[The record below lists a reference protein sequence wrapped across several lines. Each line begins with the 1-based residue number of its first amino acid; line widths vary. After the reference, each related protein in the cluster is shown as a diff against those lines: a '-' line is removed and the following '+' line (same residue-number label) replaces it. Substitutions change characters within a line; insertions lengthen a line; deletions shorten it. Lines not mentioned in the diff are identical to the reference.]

1 MSLSYAES
9 LSYFP
14 HKGKVGMPE
23 LTENVEDL
31 QTKLNQLEQMIR
43 QSHHTVVITGAGIST
58 DAGIPDFRGPNGVW
72 TLEKRGEKPTF
83 NTSFEKAIPTYT
95 HRALC
100 RLEEANYLHFVISQN
115 IDGLHHRSGLPVD
128 KLAELHGNVF
138 AEECEV
144 CHMQVI
150 RPTAVGSYCR
160 KRTGNVCN
168 SMKGRNKSLSCRGK
182 LRDTVLDWEDA
193 LPETALK
200 LSEQHCAKADL
211 CLCLGTSLQIRPC
224 RDLPRKTKKNGGKVV
239 IVNLQKTS
247 MDSIASLIIHER
259 CDRVM
264 KHILQKLNLDF
275 EKKSDLNDLSKY
287 SHVKKVV
294 LLLGKN
300 KSGKNYIGR
309 KLAEK
314 LSAILLNINESGQH
328 EYEKTND
335 RVDTAQPT
343 VNQWTNEKYHADPT
357 YFCRVMLDEKNES
370 CSSNPLWI
378 ISGVQHTKEIE
389 YFQSYF
395 YDRLLFVY
403 IEASDDV
410 RKKRG
415 WTIVD
420 TANTECQLD
429 TNVQRSFTFT
439 NNEEDSFD
447 QQMSHLI
454 HMINS

>member
-23 LTENVEDL
+23 LTEKTDDL
-31 QTKLNQLEQMIR
+31 ETKLNQLEQMIR

-83 NTSFEKAIPTYT
+83 NTSFEKATPTYT

-100 RLEEANYLHFVISQN
+100 RLEESNYLHYVITQN
-115 IDGLHHRSGLPVD
+115 IDGLHHRSGLPLD

-138 AEECEV
+138 SEECEV
-144 CHMQVI
+144 CHTQII
-150 RPTAVGSYCR
+150 RPTSVGSYCR
-160 KRTGNVCN
+160 KRTGNICN
-168 SMKGRNKSLSCRGK
+168 SMKGRNKNLSCRGK

-193 LPETALK
+193 LPEPALK
-200 LSEQHCAKADL
+200 LSEEHCAKADL

-247 MDSIASLIIHER
+247 MDSIATLVIHER

-264 KHILQKLNLDF
+264 KFILGKLNLDF
-275 EKKSDLNDLSKY
+275 ENKSDTNDSEKY
-287 SHVKKVV
+287 SHVKKVIM
-294 LLLGKN
+294 LSGKD
-300 KSGKNYIGR
+300 KSGKTYIGT

-314 LSAILLNINESGQH
+314 LPALFLNINETLKH
-328 EYEKTND
+328 EYEKTHNCTD
-335 RVDTAQPT
+335 VAQAT
-343 VNQWTNEKYHADPT
+343 ITKWRKDKYCEDPT
-357 YFCRVMLDEKNES
+357 FLCQKMLEEKDQL

-378 ISGVQHTKEIE
+378 INGIQFTKEIE
-389 YFQSYF
+389 FFQQVF
-395 YDRLLFVY
+395 HDRLLLVC
-403 IEASDDV
+403 INASDNV
-410 RKKRG
+410 RQQRG
-415 WTIVD
+415 WTVD
-420 TANTECQLD
+420 TIESECQLD
-429 TNVQRSFTFT
+429 TNVQWSFIFANNDDDNFT
-439 NNEEDSFD
+439 E
-447 QQMSHLI
+447 QMDHLI
-454 HMINS
+454 EKINS